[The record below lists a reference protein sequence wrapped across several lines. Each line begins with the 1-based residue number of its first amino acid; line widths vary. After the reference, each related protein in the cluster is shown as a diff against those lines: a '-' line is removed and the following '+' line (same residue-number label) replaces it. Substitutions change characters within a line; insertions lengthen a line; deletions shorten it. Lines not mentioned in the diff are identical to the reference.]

1 MLKERIQ
8 WVDIAKGFF
17 ILFIVIGHVF
27 SDGVLRR
34 YVFSF
39 HVPAFFFMS
48 GYCFNACKNKKD
60 FVIGKIRTIVVPYI
74 TFSLISILLFVLV
87 ASILPKLNEIMQC
100 GIFTNIKCMLYGSSK
115 PAIMK
120 YNQPLWFLPCL
131 FCVSIVAY
139 TIETIGGGT
148 TVIKNLYRC
157 GAMLIGTFA
166 GIFFSFN
173 VDIALPWHF
182 ETSLSML
189 VWFEAGVIV
198 RDNLY
203 HFDMVRVSGLQKFI
217 IVFCLLICGY
227 LIQLLN
233 IRTVGVRNEHYGI
246 IGIYYLSAAL
256 SIIGFSILAKIM
268 KHNVILEYM
277 GKNSLIILV
286 LHKFPILVFQ
296 EMISYTKNVLEGTNI
311 MLKYGCGFL
320 IVIVAITFS
329 LVTGKIINII
339 FPWALGQRK
348 R

>member
-1 MLKERIQ
+1 MSFLRINC
-8 WVDIAKGFF
+8 
-17 ILFIVIGHVF
+17 
-27 SDGVLRR
+27 R
-34 YVFSF
+34 
-39 HVPAFFFMS
+39 
-48 GYCFNACKNKKD
+48 
-60 FVIGKIRTIVVPYI
+60 
-74 TFSLISILLFVLV
+74 
-87 ASILPKLNEIMQC
+87 
-100 GIFTNIKCMLYGSSK
+100 LYD
-115 PAIMK
+115 
-120 YNQPLWFLPCL
+120 
-131 FCVSIVAY
+131 
-139 TIETIGGGT
+139 
-148 TVIKNLYRC
+148 R
-157 GAMLIGTFA
+157 
-166 GIFFSFN
+166 IFFSFN

-246 IGIYYLSAAL
+246 IGIYYLSAA
-256 SIIGFSILAKIM
+256 F
-268 KHNVILEYM
+268 
-277 GKNSLIILV
+277 SLIILV

>member
-1 MLKERIQ
+1 
-8 WVDIAKGFF
+8 
-17 ILFIVIGHVF
+17 
-27 SDGVLRR
+27 
-34 YVFSF
+34 
-39 HVPAFFFMS
+39 
-48 GYCFNACKNKKD
+48 
-60 FVIGKIRTIVVPYI
+60 
-74 TFSLISILLFVLV
+74 
-87 ASILPKLNEIMQC
+87 
-100 GIFTNIKCMLYGSSK
+100 
-115 PAIMK
+115 
-120 YNQPLWFLPCL
+120 
-131 FCVSIVAY
+131 
-139 TIETIGGGT
+139 
-148 TVIKNLYRC
+148 
-157 GAMLIGTFA
+157 
-166 GIFFSFN
+166 
-173 VDIALPWHF
+173 
-182 ETSLSML
+182 
-189 VWFEAGVIV
+189 
-198 RDNLY
+198 
-203 HFDMVRVSGLQKFI
+203 MVRVSGLQKFI